1 MKAKKGNIAK
11 ISVKWPI
18 TIATNQTLIKGET
31 RIITDVGL
39 FIHCEEKLPNND
51 VYQMFMRPHN
61 RRFIATKGKLIWS
74 NFESNGAKNI
84 SSGTGFYFAKITDED
99 RHLLGDVISDY
110 LEIGRPKTRNNKADS
125 YHR

>member
-1 MKAKKGNIAK
+1 MKAKKSDIPK
-11 ISVKWPI
+11 IRVKWPI
-18 TIATNQTLIKGET
+18 TIATDQTLIKGET

-39 FIHCEEKLPNND
+39 FIQCEERLPNND
-51 VYQMFMRPHN
+51 VYQMFMKPHN
-61 RRFIATKGKLIWS
+61 RRFITTKGKLIWS

-110 LEIGRPKTRNNKADS
+110 LEIGKTKA
-125 YHR
+125 